1 MSFSCLIAIIH
12 SSVIIVPCNQLLRDV
27 NSQNQIFTQHIF
39 RFWVSGQEGKTAEQ
53 IILSYLKSF
62 QSFNPKQM

>member
-1 MSFSCLIAIIH
+1 MSFLRLLAIIH
-12 SSVIIVPCNQLLRDV
+12 YIFIIVPCNQLLREV

-39 RFWVSGQEGKTAEQ
+39 RFWVSGQEGRTAEQ